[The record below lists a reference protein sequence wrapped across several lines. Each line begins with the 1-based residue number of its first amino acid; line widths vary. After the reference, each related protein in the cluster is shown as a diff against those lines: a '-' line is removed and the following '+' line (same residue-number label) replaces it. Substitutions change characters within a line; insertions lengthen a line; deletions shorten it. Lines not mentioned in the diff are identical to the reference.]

1 MQIFHLASHSC
12 GRRSRRKRRG
22 RWWYCHQLKR
32 VVSQEKRVINLHLA
46 KVQWND
52 GRLRL
57 VLGDATVLWT
67 EKLTICTL
75 IVACSTVRSKWRIPK
90 YSML

>member
-1 MQIFHLASHSC
+1 M
-12 GRRSRRKRRG
+12 
-22 RWWYCHQLKR
+22 
-32 VVSQEKRVINLHLA
+32 
-46 KVQWND
+46 QWND

-75 IVACSTVRSKWRIPK
+75 IVACSTVRCKWSNPK

>member
-1 MQIFHLASHSC
+1 
-12 GRRSRRKRRG
+12 
-22 RWWYCHQLKR
+22 
-32 VVSQEKRVINLHLA
+32 
-46 KVQWND
+46 
-52 GRLRL
+52 

-75 IVACSTVRSKWRIPK
+75 IVVCSTMRCKWRNPK